1 LIGALL
7 AGACSGGQT
16 IRPDSTAS
24 TTTAAGATSTST
36 TAGSTTPTTSGSAG
50 TTTTTE
56 QGITEEDLEDAAGV
70 VDALLAA
77 WASFDWPSALVFLSG
92 ATGDTEPALES
103 WRSSLDVLE
112 ASFEARDPAIVED
125 SIVVSFDVTLDL
137 DAFGEWSYTSTAVL
151 ARGVGGWRVLWA
163 PSLLHPDLE
172 EGHRFLR
179 VAEWSGRASIL
190 ARDGTPIAEQTSTK
204 LVGVIPERIE
214 DREQLI
220 AELEALAGIDPAIV
234 ERELDNPGN
243 QPDWFLP
250 VGELTSE
257 QLTEVGDTLIAI
269 PGVAFRDSPARA
281 GAIAGFAP
289 LIVGRVGEIT
299 AELLDRL
306 GTPYGVGDIVGRSGM
321 ELAFERT
328 LAGTPAQEI
337 RHLNEFSRTL
347 EVAGST
353 EGTEPE
359 DLVTSLDVAM
369 QLAAQEAIQAAEEPA
384 AMVVI
389 DVDTGEIRAAA
400 SKPTSEFDRSL
411 GGLYPPGSTFKI
423 VTLTALLQTGMSPDD
438 IVGCPG
444 EVVINGRRFRNSDSR
459 DLGNITLA
467 EAFAESCNTT
477 FAQLAADRLTNED
490 LDAVAAGFGFDAGY
504 DLPVFDNGG
513 QFPLPPDQAGRAA
526 AAIGQGQVLASPL
539 HMATVAAAVAGGGW
553 LEPTIVAFDEGR
565 TRLPLGDQIVA
576 DLKTLMLLVVTEG
589 TAGKAKVD
597 GEVVSGKTG
606 TAEFGS
612 GEDLDTHAWFVGF
625 WEGLAFAVVVEG
637 GGSGGQTAAPIAA
650 DFIERMA
657 G

>member
-1 LIGALL
+1 VTSDG
-7 AGACSGGQT
+7 
-16 IRPDSTAS
+16 
-24 TTTAAGATSTST
+24 GATSTT
-36 TAGSTTPTTSGSAG
+36 TGAGSTAPTTSATSSSS
-50 TTTTTE
+50 TTSTTE
-56 QGITEEDLEDAAGV
+56 ATAITEEDLQDAVGV
-70 VDALLAA
+70 VDTLLAA
-77 WASFDWPSALVFLSG
+77 WASFDWLSALAFLSG
-92 ATGDTEPALES
+92 ATN
-103 WRSSLDVLE
+103 
-112 ASFEARDPAIVED
+112 PAIVED
-125 SIVVSFDVTLDL
+125 TIVVPFDVALDL
-137 DAFGEWSYTSTAVL
+137 DAFGEWSYANSAVL
-151 ARGVGGWRVLWA
+151 VRGVGGWKVLWA

-179 VAEWSGRASIL
+179 IAEWSGRASIL
-190 ARDGTPIAEQTSTK
+190 ARDGTPIAEQTTTK

-214 DREQLI
+214 DRDQLI
-220 AELEALAGIDPAIV
+220 ADLEGLAGIDPAIV

-250 VGELTSE
+250 VGELDAE
-257 QLTEVGDTLIAI
+257 QLIAVGEALIAI
-269 PGVAFRDSPARA
+269 PGVAFRDSPAR
-281 GAIAGFAP
+281 GGPIAGFAP
-289 LIVGRVGEIT
+289 LIVGSVGEIT

-306 GTPYGVGDIVGRSGM
+306 GTPYGVGDIVGRSGL

-347 EVAGST
+347 DVAGST
-353 EGTEPE
+353 AGVEP
-359 DLVTSLDVAM
+359 DDVVTSLDVTM
-369 QLAAQEAIQAAEEPA
+369 QLIAQDVIEAAEEPA

-423 VTLTALLQTGMSPDD
+423 VTLTALLQAGMSPDD
-438 IVGCPG
+438 VVGCPG
-444 EVVINGRRFRNSDSR
+444 EVVINGRRFRNSDTR
-459 DLGNITLA
+459 DLGEVTLA
-467 EAFAESCNTT
+467 TAFAESCNTT
-477 FAQLAADRLTNED
+477 FARLAADRLTSED

-539 HMATVAAAVAGGGW
+539 HMATVAAAIAGGGW
-553 LEPTIVAFDEGR
+553 LEPTIVAGDDGR
-565 TRLPLGDQIVA
+565 TRVDLDDQIVA
-576 DLKTLMLLVVTEG
+576 DLRTLMLLVVTEG

-612 GEDLDTHAWFVGF
+612 GDDLDTHAWFIGF
-625 WEGLAFAVVVEG
+625 WDGLAFAVVVEG
-637 GGSGGQTAAPIAA
+637 GGSGGQAAAPIAA
-650 DFIERMA
+650 EFIRQMA